1 MRGRGAKVFPLCP
14 ILFFLVTNKRCID
27 LIGQRS
33 YSYTYSKCVIYTVE
47 ISECG

>member
-1 MRGRGAKVFPLCP
+1 MRGRGAKFFRFVLS
-14 ILFFLVTNKRCID
+14 FFLVTNKRCID

-33 YSYTYSKCVIYTVE
+33 YSYTYSKCVFYTVE